1 MARAFQPPTCRRGL
15 TQRVFAVDHHLE
27 RPARDQ
33 AKARIATQV
42 EAHIWPLIARG
53 AFKVV
58 VDSEYPVSEAPAAH
72 WRLESSGHVG
82 KILLKVEGI

>member
-1 MARAFQPPTCRRGL
+1 MAASVQLYTVCIADDRQAS
-15 TQRVFAVDHHLE
+15 
-27 RPARDQ
+27 DQ

-58 VDSEYPVSEAPAAH
+58 VDSEYPLSEAPAAH
-72 WRLESSGHVG
+72 WRLESGGHVG
-82 KILLKVEGI
+82 KVVLRVSP